1 MQFTTYGLALAAV
14 AVLVAGGGCA
24 SVQDERQA
32 DTGASASGSSGAAA
46 SDCPLVTAED
56 PGNSKAPAD
65 TPISKGAPKLE
76 KKDTY
81 SVAFSQ
87 ITSDN
92 PFRLAETQSMKSEAQ
107 KRGWK
112 ITVTDAGGKEDKQI
126 QDVKTLIN
134 QKPDAIFLAP
144 NTEKGLAPVVK
155 QAGDAGIPVFLVD
168 RTVDPSI
175 AKPGEDFVTTI
186 ASDFVQEGKRA
197 AIQMAKATGGKANI
211 IELEGTTGSSP
222 AIDRKKGFADAIA
235 ACQEM
240 KVVVGQD
247 GDFSR
252 EKGQSVTETLL
263 QSQSDASAIYAH
275 NDEMALGAIN
285 ALKSAGKTPGADVK
299 LVSIDGNKDAV
310 TAVAAGELVA
320 SVECNPRFGP
330 VAYDT
335 LESYAAGKDVPV
347 KIVSTDRLFD
357 ASNAKENIDQA
368 Y

>member
-1 MQFTTYGLALAAV
+1 MRLANYGLAVTAA
-14 AVLVAGGGCA
+14 AVLVLSGGCA
-24 SVQDERQA
+24 SAQDEKAA
-32 DTGASASGSSGAAA
+32 DAGPSGAAPSSAPA
-46 SDCPLVTAED
+46 SDCPLVSAED

-65 TPISKGAPKLE
+65 TPVSKGAPKLE
-76 KKDTY
+76 KKDSY
-81 SVAFSQ
+81 NIAFSQ

-92 PFRLAETQSMKSEAQ
+92 PFRLAETKSMKDEAE

-126 QDVKTLIN
+126 QDMKTLIN

-155 QAGDAGIPVFLVD
+155 QAAGAGIPVFLVD

-186 ASDFVQEGKRA
+186 ASDFIQEGKRA
-197 AIQMAKATGGKANI
+197 AIAMAKATGGKAKI

-222 AIDRKKGFADAIA
+222 AIDRKKGFADAIS
-235 ACQEM
+235 ACKDMQ
-240 KVVVGQD
+240 VVVSQD
-247 GDFSR
+247 ADFSR
-252 EKGQSVTETLL
+252 EKGQSVAETLL
-263 QSQSDASAIYAH
+263 QSQADATAIYGH

-285 ALKSAGKTPGADVK
+285 ALKAAGKTPGQDVK

-310 TAVAAGELVA
+310 TAVAAGELFT

-357 ASNAKENIDQA
+357 SINAKENIDQA